1 MKTKI
6 FLAFIAIILAALLSN
21 FIFEWLIIRDF
32 DNYVNGV
39 REDQFYWILA
49 SVEGSYS
56 DGKWNKGSLSESIHW
71 AMMLGLNLKVLD
83 NAGKEIISSHEVMES
98 LSESMK
104 RRMDEHFHIH
114 THEAYGKFTDYP
126 LYAKGKKIGDLLSQ
140 PFQKQEIQEKESIFK
155 KRTKNFL
162 YVSFLIAGGGSLLIA
177 FLLSRY
183 LSKPVMD
190 LKMAA
195 EKIAGGDFLVRT
207 SASSHDEIGKLSAA
221 FNKMAESLQREEELR
236 KHLFSNIAHELRTP
250 LTILKTHAE
259 AIADGVI
266 DREKGLENIKNE
278 IDRLIKLVKGIE
290 DITMA
295 EASFFV
301 KGETAEIN
309 LGEFLSGICDEMLPA
324 FKQKGL
330 DIKILRAD
338 DLFISTDI
346 EKLERITRNIISNSL
361 KFTEKGGVSI
371 DYGTEGEIFFIEITD
386 SGRGIPGNEM
396 PLIFN
401 RFYKGAN
408 YPIPPLTR
416 GGEGGVGLGLAIV
429 KELVEVMA
437 GRVEVKSIIDEG
449 TTFRV
454 SLPIKGV

>member
-32 DNYVNGV
+32 DNYVHGV

-49 SVEGSYS
+49 SIEGSCS
-56 DGKWNKGSLSESIHW
+56 GGKWNKGSLSESIHW
-71 AMMLGLNLKVLD
+71 AMMLGLNIKIVD
-83 NAGKEIISSHEVMES
+83 NNGKEVISSHEVMES

-114 THEAYGKFTDYP
+114 AHEAEGKFTDYP
-126 LYAKGKKIGDLLSQ
+126 LYAKGKKIGALLSQ

-190 LKMAA
+190 LKRAA
-195 EKIAGGDFLVRT
+195 DKIADGDFKART
-207 SASSHDEIGKLSAA
+207 STASHDEIGKLSAA

-236 KHLFSNIAHELRTP
+236 KHLFSNVAHELRTP

-266 DREKGLENIKNE
+266 EREKGLENIKNE
-278 IDRLIKLVKGIE
+278 IDRLIRLVKGIE

-295 EASFFV
+295 EASFFT
-301 KGETAEIN
+301 KGETVEIN
-309 LGEFLSGICDEMLPA
+309 LSDFLSGICNEMLPA

-330 DIKILRAD
+330 DIKILKAD
-338 DLFISTDI
+338 GLFISTDI

-371 DYGTEGEIFFIEITD
+371 DYGAEGEMFFIEIRD
-386 SGRGIPGNEM
+386 SGRGMPENEI

-401 RFYKGAN
+401 RFYKGAKSDTES
-408 YPIPPLTR
+408 L
-416 GGEGGVGLGLAIV
+416 GLGLAIV

-437 GRVEVKSIIDEG
+437 GRVEVKSTIDKG

-454 SLPIKGV
+454 SLPIKGS

>member
-114 THEAYGKFTDYP
+114 THEADGKFIDYP
-126 LYAKGKKIGDLLSQ
+126 LYAKGKKIGALLSQ

-183 LSKPVMD
+183 LSKPIMD

-250 LTILKTHAE
+250 LTILKTHAD
-259 AIADGVI
+259 AVADGVI

-330 DIKILRAD
+330 DIKMLRAD

-371 DYGTEGEIFFIEITD
+371 DYGTEGEMFFIEITD
-386 SGRGIPGNEM
+386 SGRGIPDNEI

-408 YPIPPLTR
+408 YPIPLLTS
-416 GGEGGVGLGLAIV
+416 GGEEGVGLGLAIV

-437 GRVEVKSIIDEG
+437 GRVEVKSILDEG

-454 SLPIKGV
+454 SLPIKSA